1 MERNAGIPFD
11 LEGTPL
17 QIKTDTITGSGEK
30 TSVDTYTAD
39 ESYVG
44 GVHINFASPIKYYI
58 SSCTSAWTNLPV
70 QPTDEVEKTWTIRKT
85 ATALIIECNGVEV
98 LNYQFSESS
107 DNECELAWGTH
118 EVKGIKFSK
127 NYDDASVSYR
137 AISTGILMGG

>member
-85 ATALIIECNGVEV
+85 AITLNIECNGVDV
-98 LNYQFSESS
+98 LNYPFSDSSLCTAQWGGDVVEEIKFQSTDTAS
-107 DNECELAWGTH
+107 DN
-118 EVKGIKFSK
+118 
-127 NYDDASVSYR
+127 YR
-137 AISTGILMGG
+137 AKPTGM